1 MWDLSREDDM
11 VLILFGIGDDSY
23 RELVFK
29 VIWVLDILF
38 FKKNKYLVRLIYS

>member
-11 VLILFGIGDDSY
+11 VLILFGIGDDFY

-38 FKKNKYLVRLIYS
+38 VKKNKYLVRLI